1 MFAQSITPSDAFSS
15 VDVSSISFSET
26 ADFHSTHLVWI
37 ETIVRFHFGSLVS
50 GIIYR
55 SESSW

>member
-1 MFAQSITPSDAFSS
+1 MKPSDAFTR
-15 VDVSSISFSET
+15 VDVSSISFFET
-26 ADFHSTHLVWI
+26 ADFHSTHFVWI

-50 GIIYR
+50 RIIYK